1 MPARRCRI
9 ASASPVR
16 ASTNGTGRARQGR
29 FGSPDWPARPAGS
42 GGTGGG
48 GAVLRASLHP
58 PAPAQLVRGHSSM
71 WGCVGEERRA
81 HARAHTN
88 TNTNTNSQHTRP
100 PHTHTQLRKHTL
112 TIPIQPRP
120 GAAWAGPGGGQRR
133 TPAHPPVTTR
143 AESPPDRR
151 PVANCSRPHRP
162 NASAA
167 PGCSHPRAAG
177 RAAVSLRRRR
187 LTGVGGRGRKPA
199 PAAAAAGTG

>member
-1 MPARRCRI
+1 MAL
-9 ASASPVR
+9 
-16 ASTNGTGRARQGR
+16 GELGK
-29 FGSPDWPARPAGS
+29 AGS
-42 GGTGGG
+42 AAQTGP
-48 GAVLRASLHP
+48 RAQ
-58 PAPAQLVRGHSSM
+58 PAPAVLAAGGRSCAQACIRRRRRSWYAGIRACGVVWERSGGHTQ
-71 WGCVGEERRA
+71 ERTQTQTQTQTHNT
-81 HARAHTN
+81 HA
-88 TNTNTNSQHTRP
+88 P
-100 PHTHTQLRKHTL
+100 PTHTQLRKHTL